1 MNLYVLILVKK
12 VIEQSYVTKYHNWQV
27 VMLKNNSTNEIQG
40 AVPRTIRDY
49 NRRMVLRS
57 ARERDVFSISE
68 IAADVMMSR
77 QSVIKALSYFIKKG
91 IIVSVGKGNSTETGG
106 KKPKMYA
113 LRPPHRYIV
122 ILHRTDEL
130 IFQLMDMFYNRLDG
144 LSITV
149 TKSLTGEEFVK
160 ALKDG
165 SNKLLIRNPGAKEAL
180 YGVALA
186 MGGLVEQTNHSLHRS
201 MYYSNIPVGFPIY
214 DILREIFPDTPR
226 LIVDNIGRMAG
237 QSVLLNTEITHGW
250 NRVFTIYI
258 DRAITGCFFVDGKIQ
273 SDSALMMI
281 EVGHMVLDLYDDEKC
296 TCGNYGCAE
305 SLISIKKVRR
315 SIAEKK
321 GKYEDSCLAR
331 IPTEQITF
339 DDLFAG
345 CNRGDALCI
354 DETKRLAST
363 LGHLLRNIFLV
374 CDPGLVVFMGNFS
387 HAGDVFDST
396 LKEAIRNGSL
406 YTVCYRPFDIAYDHR
421 DLATLEL
428 LGCALSVV
436 KSFYDDDN
444 LYNGDKETLICPQL

>member
-1 MNLYVLILVKK
+1 
-12 VIEQSYVTKYHNWQV
+12 
-27 VMLKNNSTNEIQG
+27 
-40 AVPRTIRDY
+40 
-49 NRRMVLRS
+49 
-57 ARERDVFSISE
+57 
-68 IAADVMMSR
+68 
-77 QSVIKALSYFIKKG
+77 
-91 IIVSVGKGNSTETGG
+91 
-106 KKPKMYA
+106 
-113 LRPPHRYIV
+113 
-122 ILHRTDEL
+122 
-130 IFQLMDMFYNRLDG
+130 
-144 LSITV
+144 
-149 TKSLTGEEFVK
+149 
-160 ALKDG
+160 
-165 SNKLLIRNPGAKEAL
+165 
-180 YGVALA
+180 
-186 MGGLVEQTNHSLHRS
+186 
-201 MYYSNIPVGFPIY
+201 VGFPIY